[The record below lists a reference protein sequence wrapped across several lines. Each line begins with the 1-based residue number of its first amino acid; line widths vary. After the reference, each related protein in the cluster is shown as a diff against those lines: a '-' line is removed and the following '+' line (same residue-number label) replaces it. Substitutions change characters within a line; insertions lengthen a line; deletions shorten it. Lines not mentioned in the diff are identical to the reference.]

1 MNEIRQI
8 EVNGKVWYAIND
20 LPLKRN
26 TIRKKLSGLRQSLTT
41 EKFVIDN
48 TILMSNSII
57 KENGGNFKVNNR
69 GTTFGTKDMLLK
81 LVNESKMSAED
92 KRKYLDYFGVDYV
105 VGETKEDGFVSK
117 LEKALTPFG
126 IKGIK
131 QCSVLGYRIDY
142 YIENLN
148 VAIEYDENGH
158 DHYDYKSH
166 ELRQKLIEEKI
177 GCRFIRVTDKESHE
191 YNIGYVIKN
200 IFNL

>member
-20 LPLKRN
+20 LPLERN
-26 TIRKKLSGLRQSLTT
+26 TIKKKLSGLRQSLTT

-131 QCSVLGYRIDY
+131 QYSVLGYRIDY

-148 VAIEYDENGH
+148 IAIEYDENGH

-200 IFNL
+200 ILNL

>member
-20 LPLKRN
+20 LPLERN
-26 TIRKKLSGLRQSLTT
+26 TIRKKLSGLRQSKLT
-41 EKFVIDN
+41 EDFVKDN
-48 TILMSNSII
+48 TILMKNSII
-57 KENGGNFKVNNR
+57 KENGGNFKVNNT
-69 GTTFGTKDMLLK
+69 GETFGTKDMLLK

-131 QCSVLGYRIDY
+131 QYSVLGYRIDY

-148 VAIEYDENGH
+148 IAIEYDENGH
-158 DHYDYKSH
+158 AHYDYKSH

>member
-1 MNEIRQI
+1 MNKMRQI
-8 EVNGKVWYAIND
+8 KIDETMWYAMND
-20 LPLKRN
+20 LPISRQTLSNRLNKIRTMPNTKDFAEEN
-26 TIRKKLSGLRQSLTT
+26 TI
-41 EKFVIDN
+41 IMN
-48 TILMSNSII
+48 NSII

-69 GTTFGTKDMLLK
+69 GETFGTKDVLLK

-126 IKGIK
+126 VKGIK
-131 QCSVLGYRIDY
+131 QYSVLGYRIDY

-148 VAIEYDENGH
+148 IAIEYDENGH